1 MSHIVSSHS
10 LWWSSDN
17 VWMSLIAW
25 GKKLLCS
32 LVAQHWNKVYCIW
45 LYPKGPPESQHS
57 CICLELNNSW
67 ITIDSSFV
75 CPLQEL
81 QDLKSFLLESWSFNC
96 HKHFLQQNVCRNC
109 CINTAL
115 SPVWQQALW
124 FPCGS
129 WAAWGESGRQDWVFP
144 IFSAKI
150 NIISAVFHVSSLG
163 FFHLQ
168 SPPSVSVVPLVSL
181 TVSFYI
187 CVCTW
192 SRSSSMTHKVRQ
204 VEMLRNE

>member
-1 MSHIVSSHS
+1 M
-10 LWWSSDN
+10 
-17 VWMSLIAW
+17 
-25 GKKLLCS
+25 
-32 LVAQHWNKVYCIW
+32 
-45 LYPKGPPESQHS
+45 
-57 CICLELNNSW
+57 
-67 ITIDSSFV
+67 
-75 CPLQEL
+75 
-81 QDLKSFLLESWSFNC
+81 
-96 HKHFLQQNVCRNC
+96 
-109 CINTAL
+109 
-115 SPVWQQALW
+115 
-124 FPCGS
+124 
-129 WAAWGESGRQDWVFP
+129 FP

-150 NIISAVFHVSSLG
+150 NIISAVFHVSSLV